1 MLAKHYCHIIIAS
14 SKGNCDVLQTTFSS
28 CSCIFYK
35 GNYRV
40 LVESLCVPVSVFLH
54 DISKYNQFRNMKF
67 EKNEF
72 VVHESRSEKFE
83 IEIVRSR
90 SRSNVYPIYYN
101 TNCPVV

>member
-1 MLAKHYCHIIIAS
+1 
-14 SKGNCDVLQTTFSS
+14 
-28 CSCIFYK
+28 
-35 GNYRV
+35 
-40 LVESLCVPVSVFLH
+40 
-54 DISKYNQFRNMKF
+54 MKF